1 MLFLGYAMVMEQ
13 TINRSIKQYDNGL
26 RLVVEHMPNY
36 KSVVLSVEVTVGS
49 GDELP
54 NEQGLSH
61 FCEHMLFKGTKRR
74 TGQQIIDEFSM
85 LSVDYNAWTSEAATC
100 YHTKGI
106 ADNLEQCM
114 DLLSDMYFNLQFTA
128 EDFDKEGDVIV
139 QEIAM
144 HSDNP
149 YSLLY
154 DELNTAYFRGTKYEH
169 PVAGFAKA
177 IKKYQPDDIYNYIKK
192 HYIAPNTIISL
203 AGDITLARAEKL
215 VQKYFLANFPKKA
228 AQPKVHANVPAIC
241 PSATQVKKKKD
252 TAQQHVALVFPAC
265 NQFDHD
271 RYALR
276 LLLLIFGGDMSS
288 RLFINV
294 REKLGLVYSIHASL
308 ELSDIGGYFDVVF
321 SCTPKNTKKVID
333 IVLQEIQKL
342 HEQGI
347 TAQELEKARNFR
359 RVRRLFDSE
368 NTVAI
373 NTRNADELREYG
385 AIKTT
390 EEFFKILDALTVED
404 VNAVAKKYLVP
415 SKMSTVVVGK

>member
-1 MLFLGYAMVMEQ
+1 MEP
-13 TINRSIKQYDNGL
+13 IIKQYDNGL
-26 RLVVEHMPNY
+26 RLVVEPMPNY
-36 KSVVLSVEVTVGS
+36 QSVTLSVQVMVGS

-114 DLLSDMYFNLQFTA
+114 DILSDMYFNLQFNP
-128 EDFDKEGDVIV
+128 EDFEKEGDVIV

-149 YSLLY
+149 FSLLC

-177 IKKYQPDDIYNYIKK
+177 IKQYQPADIYHYIKK

-203 AGDITLARAEKL
+203 AGNITVERAEKL
-215 VQKYFLANFPKKA
+215 VQKYFLANFPKTK
-228 AQPKVHANVPAIC
+228 AQPKVRAQVPAIC
-241 PSATQVKKKKD
+241 PTAVQVKKKKD

-265 NQFDHD
+265 NQFNQD
-271 RYALR
+271 RYALS
-276 LLLLIFGGDMSS
+276 LFISIFGGDMSS

-294 REKLGLVYSIHASL
+294 REKLGLVYSIHAGM
-308 ELSDIGGYFDVVF
+308 ELSDIGGYVEVVF
-321 SCTPKNTKKVID
+321 SCTPKNTKQVID
-333 IVLQEIQKL
+333 TVLREIQTL

-347 TAQELEKARNFR
+347 TEQELAKARNLR
-359 RVRRLFDSE
+359 HVKKLFESE
-368 NTVAI
+368 STLAI
-373 NTRNADELREYG
+373 NARNTEELREYG
-385 AIKTT
+385 RIRNTAEYFQI
-390 EEFFKILDALTVED
+390 IDALTVAD
-404 VNAVAKKYLVP
+404 INAVIKKYLVP
-415 SKMSTVVVGK
+415 EKMSTVVVGK